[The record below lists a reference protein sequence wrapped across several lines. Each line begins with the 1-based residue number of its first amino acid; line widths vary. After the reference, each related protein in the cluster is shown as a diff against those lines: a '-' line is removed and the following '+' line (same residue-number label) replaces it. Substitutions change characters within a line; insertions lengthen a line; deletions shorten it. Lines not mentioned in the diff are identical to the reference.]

1 MGLCAREAAAAQP
14 VAHLD
19 PLNRMSLAYFCLSAL
34 ALLPSE
40 AVSSIDPSLAA
51 VDVMIKPEQ
60 RKGYLDWVY
69 RLQAP
74 GGGFM
79 GSDSLVG
86 TERDEEGE
94 G

>member
-1 MGLCAREAAAAQP
+1 
-14 VAHLD
+14 
-19 PLNRMSLAYFCLSAL
+19 MSLAYFCLSAL

-51 VDVMIKPEQ
+51 VDVMLKPEQ
-60 RKGYLDWVY
+60 RKGYVDWVY
-69 RLQAP
+69 RLQVS

-79 GSDSLVG
+79 GSDSLAG